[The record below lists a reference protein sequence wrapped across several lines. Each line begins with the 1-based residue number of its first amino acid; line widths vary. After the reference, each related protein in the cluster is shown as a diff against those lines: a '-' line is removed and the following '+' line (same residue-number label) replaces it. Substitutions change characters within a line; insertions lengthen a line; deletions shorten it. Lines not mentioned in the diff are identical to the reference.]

1 MLKPLFGETRK
12 YGISVLQVGN
22 FWKQQMKP
30 AFGSY
35 SFNFCRQSDAR
46 IPALESIL
54 PGRWSILSIDYY
66 FLSQLMPLWKQ
77 TCSFRYWN
85 NFQTKYLTEVLK
97 LLPNNALFAFQTS
110 WNIFWGCGCVGS
122 PGIQQKYMSDWEP
135 RRWHL
140 HLENVTLPAQ
150 AYRAKWLCAAHPCV
164 LPVFGC
170 RYRDWSSPSAAQ
182 PCPNNHNPLSRLSAV
197 SLHWQYSDHQIQAFA
212 LGPETVLSFC
222 FSWYIRMQSEHFL
235 MPNLLN
241 TATRMYS
248 LLFLYYTQQFKS
260 TVPRNS
266 CIKYWYS
273 FCSGFLLHGVR
284 VTEEI
289 QLCERLPPSH
299 HSHSDAFYLF
309 FRQHLSLLVRP
320 SSWCPSFPDSWK
332 IVSYLHILK
341 QSALY
346 LMSFLM
352 HGLSRSGT
360 PR

>member
-1 MLKPLFGETRK
+1 MPCLHSKHLGIFFG
-12 YGISVLQVGN
+12 GGGV
-22 FWKQQMKP
+22 W
-30 AFGSY
+30 
-35 SFNFCRQSDAR
+35 
-46 IPALESIL
+46 
-54 PGRWSILSIDYY
+54 
-66 FLSQLMPLWKQ
+66 
-77 TCSFRYWN
+77 
-85 NFQTKYLTEVLK
+85 EVLVYSRSTWVIGNLDADICIWK
-97 LLPNNALFAFQTS
+97 TS
-110 WNIFWGCGCVGS
+110 LAPLRPTEQSGCV
-122 PGIQQKYMSDWEP
+122 Q
-135 RRWHL
+135 
-140 HLENVTLPAQ
+140 
-150 AYRAKWLCAAHPCV
+150 PCV

-170 RYRDWSSPSAAQ
+170 RYRDWSSPSAVQ
-182 PCPNNHNPLSRLSAV
+182 PCPDNHNPLSRLSAV

-248 LLFLYYTQQFKS
+248 LLFLYYAQQFKS